1 MWILQNNIQINL
13 ENFWLDRLW
22 HFKLSTVAVTQTGHF
37 SLSHT
42 ALLVLLEHQSYGL
55 FPLSMKKKINGG
67 FLSNF
72 PWQYFVSCGV
82 FVSWVVTNKAYLI
95 ETSIHYLK
103 VLVIKGGGGRNKRSF
118 LLEISQAPFR
128 YRVAPAMWNEIRLN
142 VFDALSVI
150 KVCFYGGKRRSR
162 WLLFGR
168 VA

>member
-103 VLVIKGGGGRNKRSF
+103 VHTLAAWMRQKQSQPSAWIIH
-118 LLEISQAPFR
+118 LLTFIPPPKEGQLGNSSTDRPPITDKLTASIYKYFFVNTISC
-128 YRVAPAMWNEIRLN
+128 
-142 VFDALSVI
+142 S
-150 KVCFYGGKRRSR
+150 
-162 WLLFGR
+162 
-168 VA
+168 